1 MSIETTKSKI
11 AKLQAEI
18 EKAELELEKKGAKLI
33 AASGLLDLDIS
44 EKELKKELKELCT
57 NLRNKLK
64 KK

>member
-33 AASGLLDLDIS
+33 AASGLLDLPIS
-44 EKELKKELKELCT
+44 EKDLKKELKALCD
-57 NLRNKLK
+57 KLK